1 MKKLLS
7 IVITAIGIISGY
19 KKTIAAQKAEISRL
33 QAIIDQ
39 EEIDDKERDAKL
51 AELQG
56 FEADAETKASDL
68 AALLADEPAVPTVDP
83 GTFNVT
89 AAPTEHVSDL
99 AFREQQA
106 ETAGAGAVGGDATTA
121 QTGPAAGAAS
131 GEGDQGAGKS
141 AEEEDE
147 TAVEALVADNSK
159 EDLLALAE
167 KENVEVPASGTKS
180 EIAAAIVA
188 ARREANG
195 PQS

>member
-106 ETAGAGAVGGDATTA
+106 ETAGAGAVGSDATTA
-121 QTGPAAGAAS
+121 QTGPAAGT
-131 GEGDQGAGKS
+131 GDQGAGKS